1 MDVGA
6 TNLSLPSV
14 QRLHCKN
21 KEKRQNVSIGQ
32 TDDSI
37 RIPTK
42 SRLFFIVPSTAVV
55 TWSVIK
61 VVREAIRIECDN
73 TLRRPSRRHRHM
85 SSLQK
90 HRHESSKMSAK
101 PLSVIRP
108 TAIVALTRSLT
119 RSLACSLAR
128 SLALFL
134 GRLRCRRFRRQVVDS
149 SLSFVDLSMEF
160 GSDFR
165 LALASMR
172 RKMPPFSMK
181 PLNCAPALPPPPPLP
196 VVLRLGCLSLDRK
209 PQTQFPLALPMPF
222 TSLCANISRS

>member
-61 VVREAIRIECDN
+61 VVREAIRIKCDN

-119 RSLACSLAR
+119 RLLAR
-128 SLALFL
+128 SLTRPLPRAPAMSALSSASRGLFPV
-134 GRLRCRRFRRQVVDS
+134 FRR
-149 SLSFVDLSMEF
+149 SLHGIRVRFSVGF
-160 GSDFR
+160 GIHEAEDATV
-165 LALASMR
+165 LDEAAEL
-172 RKMPPFSMK
+172 
-181 PLNCAPALPPPPPLP
+181 CARPAPPPP
-196 VVLRLGCLSLDRK
+196 
-209 PQTQFPLALPMPF
+209 F
-222 TSLCANISRS
+222 RSSFAWDACP